1 MLRNP
6 KKSLQA
12 INNCVTVAMPLTEI
26 DVDYIADKV
35 TGRLEYVDN
44 LSEMQDV
51 DLRNLEEGSLLVF
64 NEIEQKW
71 QSTRKLLRQTMDAGE
86 Y

>member
-35 TGRLEYVDN
+35 TSQLEYVDH
-44 LSEMQDV
+44 LSEMQDI
-51 DLRNLEEGSLLVF
+51 DLRNLEEGSILVF
-64 NEIEQKW
+64 NELENKW
-71 QSTRKLLRQTMDAGE
+71 QSTRNLRRQILDAGE

>member
-26 DVDYIADKV
+26 DIDYVADND
-35 TGRLEYVDN
+35 TTQLEFVDN
-44 LSEMQDV
+44 LTEMKDV
-51 DLRNLEEGSLLVF
+51 DVSALENGSILIF

-71 QSTRKLLRQTMDAGE
+71 QSTRMLRRQILDAGE

>member
-26 DVDYIADKV
+26 DIDYVADKV
-35 TGRLEYVDN
+35 TSQLEFVDN
-44 LSEMQDV
+44 LAEMKDV
-51 DLRNLEEGSLLVF
+51 DVSALENGSILIF

-71 QSTRKLLRQTMDAGE
+71 QSTRMLRRQILDAGE

>member
-35 TGRLEYVDN
+35 TGQLEFVDH
-44 LSEMQDV
+44 LSELQDV
-51 DLRNLEEGSLLVF
+51 DLRILEEGSILVF
-64 NEIEQKW
+64 NELENKW
-71 QSTRKLLRQTMDAGE
+71 QSTRNLRRQFLDAGE

>member
-26 DVDYIADKV
+26 DIDYVADKV
-35 TGRLEYVDN
+35 TSQLEFVDN
-44 LSEMQDV
+44 LTEMKDV
-51 DLRNLEEGSLLVF
+51 DVSALENGSILIF

-71 QSTRKLLRQTMDAGE
+71 QSTRMLRRQILDAGE